1 MQVGECLGCDTAGRA
16 VWVERKTDTETTVAV
31 RDASGG
37 ILLSMIAPATKQA
50 HEVLAM
56 LADYSA
62 PEKTPTEKRAA
73 RYKVEADPLL
83 FAAIGYSLEHEASPS
98 QTTLDKLTKAKADY
112 LAAKAK
118 IRAEIP

>member
-31 RDASGG
+31 RDASGV
-37 ILLSMIAPATKQA
+37 LLISMVAPATKQA

-83 FAAIGYSLEHEASPS
+83 LAVMGYSVEYESDPT
-98 QTTLDKLTKAKADY
+98 QQTLDKLTRARSDYLSAKAR
-112 LAAKAK
+112 